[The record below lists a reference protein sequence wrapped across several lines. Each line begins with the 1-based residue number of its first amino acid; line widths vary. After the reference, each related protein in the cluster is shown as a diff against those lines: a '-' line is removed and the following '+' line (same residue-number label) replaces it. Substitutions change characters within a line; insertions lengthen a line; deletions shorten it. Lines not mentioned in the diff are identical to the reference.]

1 MATLEAI
8 ISEAKGIPA
17 FLPNI
22 MQLKDALKK
31 AKEWTSKVDS
41 VQVCILYPGKR
52 HHKTVFI
59 ITAKSY
65 QWKWFTFVAEI
76 FVASKHL

>member
-8 ISEAKGIPA
+8 ISEAKAIPA

-31 AKEWTSKVDS
+31 AKEWTTKVES
-41 VQVCILYPGKR
+41 VQVSDTMSGHYINVLN
-52 HHKTVFI
+52 
-59 ITAKSY
+59 
-65 QWKWFTFVAEI
+65 Q
-76 FVASKHL
+76 